1 MKRFI
6 SAILVT
12 IIALISLSGC
22 LGKGGDYVA
31 EIGNTKI
38 SRGEFMVYLIEQ
50 KKNFEEQ
57 GGSDI
62 WEADFDGV
70 SAIEVA
76 KQNALDSIT
85 MVKSAVKQTDSLG
98 IKLDEKDISDID
110 NQTKS
115 LMSEFSSEE
124 LTELSLDYDKIH
136 SILEESALQSKVYDY
151 VTSNYVVNSDEMNK
165 YIEEYKKKNAG
176 EFNMTDADIVRA
188 PFFKHH
194 INEIIGNRVGMVVA
208 LVQLYLFLR
217 TPAVD
222 AGGKCK
228 LHTTEQEQC
237 KHRKR
242 RGEKVIPAAVG
253 QKKQT
258 EQEKQGIENR
268 EQGSDQRMNDNELVT
283 HISRSHGGDVGAP
296 DGIHRLCFFEFLNSS
311 SILFLPYFY
320 FFIEYLQFGNQYL
333 RLNWIACYF
342 VRVEIGYP
350 IYAGK
355 VNNPIVI
362 YLTGFH

>member
-176 EFNMTDADIVRA
+176 EFNTYTVQELFVQGDVEGSNQNYTKAQEAYNKIKNGADFSSVAKEISPDLDTNSKTLDINLYGEDVLQAIYKTAKGNVTFISATDGYYIFKVNDITPTDNADKI
-188 PFFKHH
+188 KELE
-194 INEIIGNRVGMVVA
+194 N
-208 LVQLYLFLR
+208 QY
-217 TPAVD
+217 
-222 AGGKCK
+222 
-228 LHTTEQEQC
+228 TES
-237 KHRKR
+237 
-242 RGEKVIPAAVG
+242 
-253 QKKQT
+253 KKQQIYQAQIT
-258 EQEKQGIENR
+258 QWSGNTSVKK
-268 EQGSDQRMNDNELVT
+268 NE
-283 HISRSHGGDVGAP
+283 DVW
-296 DGIHRLCFFEFLNSS
+296 NSITS
-311 SILFLPYFY
+311 F
-320 FFIEYLQFGNQYL
+320 
-333 RLNWIACYF
+333 
-342 VRVEIGYP
+342 
-350 IYAGK
+350 
-355 VNNPIVI
+355 
-362 YLTGFH
+362 

>member
-176 EFNMTDADIVRA
+176 EFNTYTVQELFVQGDVEGSNQNYTKAQDAYNKIKNGADFSSVAKEISPDLNTNSKTLDINLYGEDVLQSIYKTAKGNVTFISATDGYYIFKVNDI
-188 PFFKHH
+188 
-194 INEIIGNRVGMVVA
+194 
-208 LVQLYLFLR
+208 
-217 TPAVD
+217 TPTD
-222 AGGKCK
+222 NTDKIK
-228 LHTTEQEQC
+228 ELENQYTES
-237 KHRKR
+237 
-242 RGEKVIPAAVG
+242 
-253 QKKQT
+253 KKQQIYQAQIT
-258 EQEKQGIENR
+258 QWSGNTSVKK
-268 EQGSDQRMNDNELVT
+268 NE
-283 HISRSHGGDVGAP
+283 DVW
-296 DGIHRLCFFEFLNSS
+296 NSITS
-311 SILFLPYFY
+311 F
-320 FFIEYLQFGNQYL
+320 
-333 RLNWIACYF
+333 
-342 VRVEIGYP
+342 
-350 IYAGK
+350 
-355 VNNPIVI
+355 
-362 YLTGFH
+362 

>member
-6 SAILVT
+6 SAILVS

-31 EIGNTKI
+31 EIGGNKI

-62 WEADFDGV
+62 WGADFDGV

-98 IKLDEKDISDID
+98 IKLDEKDISDVD
-110 NQTKS
+110 NQTKN

-124 LTELSLDYDKIH
+124 LNELSLDYDKIH
-136 SILEESALQSKVYDY
+136 SILEESALQGKVYNY

-176 EFNMTDADIVRA
+176 EFNTYTVQELFVQGDAEGSTQNYTKAQEAYNKIKNGADFSTVAKEISPDLDPSSKTLDINLYGEDVLQAIYKTAKGNVTFISATDGYYIFKVNDIAPTDNADKI
-188 PFFKHH
+188 KELE
-194 INEIIGNRVGMVVA
+194 N
-208 LVQLYLFLR
+208 QY
-217 TPAVD
+217 
-222 AGGKCK
+222 
-228 LHTTEQEQC
+228 TES
-237 KHRKR
+237 
-242 RGEKVIPAAVG
+242 
-253 QKKQT
+253 KKQ
-258 EQEKQGIENR
+258 QIYQAQIKQWSGDT
-268 EQGSDQRMNDNELVT
+268 SVKKNE
-283 HISRSHGGDVGAP
+283 DVW
-296 DGIHRLCFFEFLNSS
+296 NSITS
-311 SILFLPYFY
+311 F
-320 FFIEYLQFGNQYL
+320 
-333 RLNWIACYF
+333 
-342 VRVEIGYP
+342 
-350 IYAGK
+350 
-355 VNNPIVI
+355 
-362 YLTGFH
+362 

>member
-6 SAILVT
+6 FAILVT

-85 MVKSAVKQTDSLG
+85 MVKSAVKQTGSLG

-176 EFNMTDADIVRA
+176 EFNTYTVQELFVQGDVEGSNQNYTKAQDAYNKIKNGADFSSVAKEISPDLDTNSKTLDINLYGEDVLQAIYKTAKGNVTFISATDGYYIFKVNDI
-188 PFFKHH
+188 
-194 INEIIGNRVGMVVA
+194 
-208 LVQLYLFLR
+208 
-217 TPAVD
+217 TPTD
-222 AGGKCK
+222 NTDKIK
-228 LHTTEQEQC
+228 ELEKQYTES
-237 KHRKR
+237 
-242 RGEKVIPAAVG
+242 
-253 QKKQT
+253 KKQQIYQAQIT
-258 EQEKQGIENR
+258 QWSGNTSVKK
-268 EQGSDQRMNDNELVT
+268 NE
-283 HISRSHGGDVGAP
+283 DVW
-296 DGIHRLCFFEFLNSS
+296 NSITS
-311 SILFLPYFY
+311 F
-320 FFIEYLQFGNQYL
+320 
-333 RLNWIACYF
+333 
-342 VRVEIGYP
+342 
-350 IYAGK
+350 
-355 VNNPIVI
+355 
-362 YLTGFH
+362 

>member
-136 SILEESALQSKVYDY
+136 SILEESALQSTVYDY

-176 EFNMTDADIVRA
+176 EFNTYTVQELFVQGDVEGSNQNYTKAQDAYNKIKNGADFSSVAKEISPDLNTNSKTLDINLYGEDVLQSIYKTAKGNVTFISATDGYYIFKVNDI
-188 PFFKHH
+188 
-194 INEIIGNRVGMVVA
+194 
-208 LVQLYLFLR
+208 
-217 TPAVD
+217 TPTD
-222 AGGKCK
+222 NTDKIK
-228 LHTTEQEQC
+228 ELENQYTES
-237 KHRKR
+237 
-242 RGEKVIPAAVG
+242 
-253 QKKQT
+253 KKQQIYQAQIT
-258 EQEKQGIENR
+258 QWSGNTSVKK
-268 EQGSDQRMNDNELVT
+268 NE
-283 HISRSHGGDVGAP
+283 DVW
-296 DGIHRLCFFEFLNSS
+296 NSITS
-311 SILFLPYFY
+311 F
-320 FFIEYLQFGNQYL
+320 
-333 RLNWIACYF
+333 
-342 VRVEIGYP
+342 
-350 IYAGK
+350 
-355 VNNPIVI
+355 
-362 YLTGFH
+362 

>member
-176 EFNMTDADIVRA
+176 EFNTYTVQELFVQGDVEGSNQNYTKAQDAYNKIKNGADFSSVAKEISPDLDTNPKTLDINLYGEDVLQSIYKTAKGNVTFISATDGYYIFKVNDI
-188 PFFKHH
+188 
-194 INEIIGNRVGMVVA
+194 
-208 LVQLYLFLR
+208 
-217 TPAVD
+217 TPTD
-222 AGGKCK
+222 NTDKIK
-228 LHTTEQEQC
+228 ELENQYTES
-237 KHRKR
+237 
-242 RGEKVIPAAVG
+242 
-253 QKKQT
+253 KKQQIYQAQIT
-258 EQEKQGIENR
+258 QWSGNTSVKK
-268 EQGSDQRMNDNELVT
+268 NE
-283 HISRSHGGDVGAP
+283 DVW
-296 DGIHRLCFFEFLNSS
+296 NSITS
-311 SILFLPYFY
+311 F
-320 FFIEYLQFGNQYL
+320 
-333 RLNWIACYF
+333 
-342 VRVEIGYP
+342 
-350 IYAGK
+350 
-355 VNNPIVI
+355 
-362 YLTGFH
+362 

>member
-176 EFNMTDADIVRA
+176 EFNTYTVQELFVQGDVEGSNQNYTKAQDAYNKIKNGADFSSVAKEISPDLDTNSKTLDIILYGEDVLQAIYKTAKGNVTFISATDGYYIFKVNDIAPTDNADKI
-188 PFFKHH
+188 KELE
-194 INEIIGNRVGMVVA
+194 N
-208 LVQLYLFLR
+208 QY
-217 TPAVD
+217 
-222 AGGKCK
+222 
-228 LHTTEQEQC
+228 TES
-237 KHRKR
+237 
-242 RGEKVIPAAVG
+242 
-253 QKKQT
+253 KKQ
-258 EQEKQGIENR
+258 QIYQAQIKQWSGNT
-268 EQGSDQRMNDNELVT
+268 SVKKNE
-283 HISRSHGGDVGAP
+283 DVW
-296 DGIHRLCFFEFLNSS
+296 NSITS
-311 SILFLPYFY
+311 F
-320 FFIEYLQFGNQYL
+320 
-333 RLNWIACYF
+333 
-342 VRVEIGYP
+342 
-350 IYAGK
+350 
-355 VNNPIVI
+355 
-362 YLTGFH
+362 

>member
-176 EFNMTDADIVRA
+176 EFNTYT
-188 PFFKHH
+188 
-194 INEIIGNRVGMVVA
+194 
-208 LVQLYLFLR
+208 VQELF
-217 TPAVD
+217 V
-222 AGGKCK
+222 
-228 LHTTEQEQC
+228 Q
-237 KHRKR
+237 
-242 RGEKVIPAAVG
+242 
-253 QKKQT
+253 
-258 EQEKQGIENR
+258 
-268 EQGSDQRMNDNELVT
+268 
-283 HISRSHGGDVGAP
+283 GDVEGSNQNYTKAQDAYNKIKNGADFSSVAKEISP
-296 DGIHRLCFFEFLNSS
+296 DLDTNSKTLDINLYGEDVLQ
-311 SILFLPYFY
+311 SIYKTAKGNVT
-320 FFIEYLQFGNQYL
+320 FISATDGYYIFKVNDITPTDNTDKIKELENQYT
-333 RLNWIACYF
+333 
-342 VRVEIGYP
+342 ESTKQQ
-350 IYAGK
+350 IYQAQITQWSGNTSVK
-355 VNNPIVI
+355 KNEDVWNSI
-362 YLTGFH
+362 TSF

>member
-6 SAILVT
+6 FAILVT

-110 NQTKS
+110 NQAKS
-115 LMSEFSSEE
+115 LMNEFSSEE

-151 VTSNYVVNSDEMNK
+151 VTSNYVVNTDEMNK

-176 EFNMTDADIVRA
+176 EFNTYTVQELFVQGDVEGSNQNYTKAQDAYNKIKNGADFSSVAKEISPDLDTNSKTLDINLYGEDVLQAIYKTAKGNVTFISATDGYYIFKVNDITPTDNADKI
-188 PFFKHH
+188 KELE
-194 INEIIGNRVGMVVA
+194 N
-208 LVQLYLFLR
+208 QY
-217 TPAVD
+217 
-222 AGGKCK
+222 
-228 LHTTEQEQC
+228 TES
-237 KHRKR
+237 
-242 RGEKVIPAAVG
+242 
-253 QKKQT
+253 KKQQIYQAQIT
-258 EQEKQGIENR
+258 QWSGNTSVKK
-268 EQGSDQRMNDNELVT
+268 NE
-283 HISRSHGGDVGAP
+283 DVW
-296 DGIHRLCFFEFLNSS
+296 NSITS
-311 SILFLPYFY
+311 F
-320 FFIEYLQFGNQYL
+320 
-333 RLNWIACYF
+333 
-342 VRVEIGYP
+342 
-350 IYAGK
+350 
-355 VNNPIVI
+355 
-362 YLTGFH
+362 

>member
-6 SAILVT
+6 FAILVT

-85 MVKSAVKQTDSLG
+85 MVKSAVNQTDSLG

-176 EFNMTDADIVRA
+176 EFNTYTVQELFVQGDVEGSNQNYTKAQDAYNKIKNGADFSSVTKEISPDLDTNSKTLDINLYGEDVLQSIYKTAKGNVTFISATDGYYIFKVNDI
-188 PFFKHH
+188 
-194 INEIIGNRVGMVVA
+194 
-208 LVQLYLFLR
+208 
-217 TPAVD
+217 TPTD
-222 AGGKCK
+222 NTDKIK
-228 LHTTEQEQC
+228 ELENQYTES
-237 KHRKR
+237 
-242 RGEKVIPAAVG
+242 
-253 QKKQT
+253 KKQQIYQAQIT
-258 EQEKQGIENR
+258 QWSGNTSVKK
-268 EQGSDQRMNDNELVT
+268 NE
-283 HISRSHGGDVGAP
+283 DVW
-296 DGIHRLCFFEFLNSS
+296 NSITS
-311 SILFLPYFY
+311 F
-320 FFIEYLQFGNQYL
+320 
-333 RLNWIACYF
+333 
-342 VRVEIGYP
+342 
-350 IYAGK
+350 
-355 VNNPIVI
+355 
-362 YLTGFH
+362 

>member
-176 EFNMTDADIVRA
+176 EFNTYTVQELFVQGDVEGSNQNYTKAQDAYNKIKNGADFSSVAKEISPDLDTNSKTLAINLYGEDVLQSIYKTAKGNVTFISATDGYYIFKVNDI
-188 PFFKHH
+188 
-194 INEIIGNRVGMVVA
+194 
-208 LVQLYLFLR
+208 
-217 TPAVD
+217 TPTD
-222 AGGKCK
+222 NTDKIK
-228 LHTTEQEQC
+228 ELENQYTES
-237 KHRKR
+237 
-242 RGEKVIPAAVG
+242 
-253 QKKQT
+253 KKQQIYQAQIT
-258 EQEKQGIENR
+258 QWSGNTSVKK
-268 EQGSDQRMNDNELVT
+268 NE
-283 HISRSHGGDVGAP
+283 DVW
-296 DGIHRLCFFEFLNSS
+296 NSITS
-311 SILFLPYFY
+311 F
-320 FFIEYLQFGNQYL
+320 
-333 RLNWIACYF
+333 
-342 VRVEIGYP
+342 
-350 IYAGK
+350 
-355 VNNPIVI
+355 
-362 YLTGFH
+362 

>member
-6 SAILVT
+6 SAILVS

-176 EFNMTDADIVRA
+176 EFNTYTVQELFVQGDVEGSNQNYTKAQDAYNKIKNGADFSSVAKEISPDLDTNSKTLDINLYGEDVLQAIYKTTKGNVTFISATDGYYIFKVNDITPTDNADKI
-188 PFFKHH
+188 K
-194 INEIIGNRVGMVVA
+194 ELENR
-208 LVQLYLFLR
+208 Y
-217 TPAVD
+217 
-222 AGGKCK
+222 
-228 LHTTEQEQC
+228 TES
-237 KHRKR
+237 
-242 RGEKVIPAAVG
+242 
-253 QKKQT
+253 KKQQIYQAQIT
-258 EQEKQGIENR
+258 QWSGNTSVKK
-268 EQGSDQRMNDNELVT
+268 NE
-283 HISRSHGGDVGAP
+283 DVW
-296 DGIHRLCFFEFLNSS
+296 NSITS
-311 SILFLPYFY
+311 F
-320 FFIEYLQFGNQYL
+320 
-333 RLNWIACYF
+333 
-342 VRVEIGYP
+342 
-350 IYAGK
+350 
-355 VNNPIVI
+355 
-362 YLTGFH
+362 

>member
-6 SAILVT
+6 FAILVT

-110 NQTKS
+110 NQAKS
-115 LMSEFSSEE
+115 LMNEFSSEE

-151 VTSNYVVNSDEMNK
+151 VTSNYVVNTDEMNK

-176 EFNMTDADIVRA
+176 EFNTYTVQELFVQGDVEGSNQNYTKAQDAYNKIKNGADFSSVAKEISPDLDTNSKTLDINLYGEDVLQAIYKTAKGNVTFISATDGYYIFKVNDITPTDNADKI
-188 PFFKHH
+188 KELE
-194 INEIIGNRVGMVVA
+194 N
-208 LVQLYLFLR
+208 QY
-217 TPAVD
+217 
-222 AGGKCK
+222 
-228 LHTTEQEQC
+228 TES
-237 KHRKR
+237 
-242 RGEKVIPAAVG
+242 
-253 QKKQT
+253 KKQQIYQAQIT
-258 EQEKQGIENR
+258 QWPGNTSVKK
-268 EQGSDQRMNDNELVT
+268 NE
-283 HISRSHGGDVGAP
+283 DVW
-296 DGIHRLCFFEFLNSS
+296 NSITS
-311 SILFLPYFY
+311 F
-320 FFIEYLQFGNQYL
+320 
-333 RLNWIACYF
+333 
-342 VRVEIGYP
+342 
-350 IYAGK
+350 
-355 VNNPIVI
+355 
-362 YLTGFH
+362 

>member
-176 EFNMTDADIVRA
+176 EFNTYTVQELFVQGDVEGSNQNYTKAQDAYNKIKNGADFSSVAKEISPDLDTNSKTLDMILYGEDVLQAIYKTAKGNVTFISATDGYYIFKVNDIAPTDNADKI
-188 PFFKHH
+188 KELE
-194 INEIIGNRVGMVVA
+194 N
-208 LVQLYLFLR
+208 QY
-217 TPAVD
+217 
-222 AGGKCK
+222 
-228 LHTTEQEQC
+228 TES
-237 KHRKR
+237 
-242 RGEKVIPAAVG
+242 
-253 QKKQT
+253 KKQ
-258 EQEKQGIENR
+258 QIYQAQIKQWSGNT
-268 EQGSDQRMNDNELVT
+268 SVKKNE
-283 HISRSHGGDVGAP
+283 DVW
-296 DGIHRLCFFEFLNSS
+296 NSITS
-311 SILFLPYFY
+311 F
-320 FFIEYLQFGNQYL
+320 
-333 RLNWIACYF
+333 
-342 VRVEIGYP
+342 
-350 IYAGK
+350 
-355 VNNPIVI
+355 
-362 YLTGFH
+362 

>member
-176 EFNMTDADIVRA
+176 EFNTYTVQELFVQGDVEGSNQNYTKAQDAYNKIKNGADFSSVAKEISPDLNTNSKTLDINLYGEDVLQSIYKTAKGNVTFISATDGYYIFKVNDI
-188 PFFKHH
+188 
-194 INEIIGNRVGMVVA
+194 
-208 LVQLYLFLR
+208 
-217 TPAVD
+217 TPTD
-222 AGGKCK
+222 NTDKIK
-228 LHTTEQEQC
+228 ELENQYTES
-237 KHRKR
+237 
-242 RGEKVIPAAVG
+242 
-253 QKKQT
+253 KKQQIYQAQIT
-258 EQEKQGIENR
+258 QWSGNTSVKKTKMFG
-268 EQGSDQRMNDNELVT
+268 T
-283 HISRSHGGDVGAP
+283 HNI
-296 DGIHRLCFFEFLNSS
+296 I
-311 SILFLPYFY
+311 
-320 FFIEYLQFGNQYL
+320 
-333 RLNWIACYF
+333 
-342 VRVEIGYP
+342 
-350 IYAGK
+350 
-355 VNNPIVI
+355 
-362 YLTGFH
+362 

>member
-22 LGKGGDYVA
+22 LGKGGDYGA

-176 EFNMTDADIVRA
+176 EFNTYTVQELFVQGDVVGSNQNYTKAQDAYNKIKNGADFSSVAKEISPDLNTNSKTLDINLYGEDVLQSIYKTAKGNVTFISATDGYYIFKVNDI
-188 PFFKHH
+188 
-194 INEIIGNRVGMVVA
+194 
-208 LVQLYLFLR
+208 
-217 TPAVD
+217 TPTD
-222 AGGKCK
+222 NTDKIK
-228 LHTTEQEQC
+228 ELENQYTES
-237 KHRKR
+237 
-242 RGEKVIPAAVG
+242 
-253 QKKQT
+253 KKQQIYQAQIT
-258 EQEKQGIENR
+258 QWSGNTSVKK
-268 EQGSDQRMNDNELVT
+268 NE
-283 HISRSHGGDVGAP
+283 DVW
-296 DGIHRLCFFEFLNSS
+296 NSITS
-311 SILFLPYFY
+311 F
-320 FFIEYLQFGNQYL
+320 
-333 RLNWIACYF
+333 
-342 VRVEIGYP
+342 
-350 IYAGK
+350 
-355 VNNPIVI
+355 
-362 YLTGFH
+362 

>member
-6 SAILVT
+6 FAILVT

-31 EIGNTKI
+31 EIGNIKI

-176 EFNMTDADIVRA
+176 EFNTYTVQELFVQGDVEGSNQNYTKAQDAYNKIKNGADFSSVAKEISPDLNTNSKTLDINLYGEDVLQSIYKTAKGNVTFISATDGYYIFKVNDI
-188 PFFKHH
+188 
-194 INEIIGNRVGMVVA
+194 
-208 LVQLYLFLR
+208 
-217 TPAVD
+217 TPTD
-222 AGGKCK
+222 NTDKIK
-228 LHTTEQEQC
+228 ELENQYTES
-237 KHRKR
+237 
-242 RGEKVIPAAVG
+242 
-253 QKKQT
+253 KKQQIYQAQIT
-258 EQEKQGIENR
+258 QWSGNTSVKK
-268 EQGSDQRMNDNELVT
+268 NE
-283 HISRSHGGDVGAP
+283 DVW
-296 DGIHRLCFFEFLNSS
+296 NSITS
-311 SILFLPYFY
+311 F
-320 FFIEYLQFGNQYL
+320 
-333 RLNWIACYF
+333 
-342 VRVEIGYP
+342 
-350 IYAGK
+350 
-355 VNNPIVI
+355 
-362 YLTGFH
+362 

>member
-98 IKLDEKDISDID
+98 IKLDEKDISDVD

-176 EFNMTDADIVRA
+176 EFNTYTVQELFVQGDVEGSNQNYTKAQDAYNKIKNGADFSSVAKEISPDLDTNSKTLDINLYGEDVLQAIYKTAKGNVTFISATDGYYIFKVNDI
-188 PFFKHH
+188 
-194 INEIIGNRVGMVVA
+194 
-208 LVQLYLFLR
+208 
-217 TPAVD
+217 TPTD
-222 AGGKCK
+222 NTDKIK
-228 LHTTEQEQC
+228 ELENQYTES
-237 KHRKR
+237 
-242 RGEKVIPAAVG
+242 
-253 QKKQT
+253 KKQQIYQAQIT
-258 EQEKQGIENR
+258 QWSGNTSVKK
-268 EQGSDQRMNDNELVT
+268 NE
-283 HISRSHGGDVGAP
+283 DVW
-296 DGIHRLCFFEFLNSS
+296 NSITS
-311 SILFLPYFY
+311 F
-320 FFIEYLQFGNQYL
+320 
-333 RLNWIACYF
+333 
-342 VRVEIGYP
+342 
-350 IYAGK
+350 
-355 VNNPIVI
+355 
-362 YLTGFH
+362 

>member
-6 SAILVT
+6 FAILVT

-176 EFNMTDADIVRA
+176 EFNTYTVQELFVQGDVEGSNQNYTKAQDAYNKIKNGADFSSVTKEISPDLDTNSKTLDINLYGEDVLQSIYKTAKGNVTFISATDGYYIFKVNDI
-188 PFFKHH
+188 
-194 INEIIGNRVGMVVA
+194 
-208 LVQLYLFLR
+208 
-217 TPAVD
+217 TPTD
-222 AGGKCK
+222 NTDKIK
-228 LHTTEQEQC
+228 ELENQYTES
-237 KHRKR
+237 
-242 RGEKVIPAAVG
+242 
-253 QKKQT
+253 KKQQIYQAQIT
-258 EQEKQGIENR
+258 QWSGNTSVKK
-268 EQGSDQRMNDNELVT
+268 NE
-283 HISRSHGGDVGAP
+283 DVW
-296 DGIHRLCFFEFLNSS
+296 NSITS
-311 SILFLPYFY
+311 F
-320 FFIEYLQFGNQYL
+320 
-333 RLNWIACYF
+333 
-342 VRVEIGYP
+342 
-350 IYAGK
+350 
-355 VNNPIVI
+355 
-362 YLTGFH
+362 

>member
-6 SAILVT
+6 SAILVI

-176 EFNMTDADIVRA
+176 EFNTYTVQELFVQGDVEGSNQNYTKAQDAYNKIKNGADFSSVAKEISPDLDTNSKTLDINLYGEDVLQSIYKTAKGNVTFISATDGYYIFKVNDI
-188 PFFKHH
+188 
-194 INEIIGNRVGMVVA
+194 
-208 LVQLYLFLR
+208 
-217 TPAVD
+217 TPTD
-222 AGGKCK
+222 NTDKIK
-228 LHTTEQEQC
+228 ELENQYTES
-237 KHRKR
+237 
-242 RGEKVIPAAVG
+242 
-253 QKKQT
+253 KKQQIYQAQIT
-258 EQEKQGIENR
+258 QWSGNTSVKK
-268 EQGSDQRMNDNELVT
+268 NEDVWNSI
-283 HISRSHGGDVGAP
+283 IS
-296 DGIHRLCFFEFLNSS
+296 F
-311 SILFLPYFY
+311 
-320 FFIEYLQFGNQYL
+320 
-333 RLNWIACYF
+333 
-342 VRVEIGYP
+342 
-350 IYAGK
+350 
-355 VNNPIVI
+355 
-362 YLTGFH
+362 

>member
-22 LGKGGDYVA
+22 VGKGGDYVA

-176 EFNMTDADIVRA
+176 EFNTYTVQELFVQGDVEGSNQNYTKAQDAYNKIKNGADFSSVAKEISPDLDTNSKTLDINLYGEDVLQAIYKTAKGNVTFISATDGYYIFKLNDITPTDNADKI
-188 PFFKHH
+188 KELE
-194 INEIIGNRVGMVVA
+194 N
-208 LVQLYLFLR
+208 QY
-217 TPAVD
+217 
-222 AGGKCK
+222 
-228 LHTTEQEQC
+228 TES
-237 KHRKR
+237 
-242 RGEKVIPAAVG
+242 
-253 QKKQT
+253 KKQQIYQAQIT
-258 EQEKQGIENR
+258 QWSGNTSVKK
-268 EQGSDQRMNDNELVT
+268 NE
-283 HISRSHGGDVGAP
+283 DVW
-296 DGIHRLCFFEFLNSS
+296 NSITS
-311 SILFLPYFY
+311 F
-320 FFIEYLQFGNQYL
+320 
-333 RLNWIACYF
+333 
-342 VRVEIGYP
+342 
-350 IYAGK
+350 
-355 VNNPIVI
+355 
-362 YLTGFH
+362 

>member
-176 EFNMTDADIVRA
+176 EFNTYTVQELFVQGDVEGSNQNYTKAQDAYNKIKNGADFSSVAKEISPDLDTNSKTLDINLYGEDVLQAIYKTAKGNVTFISATDGYYIFKVNDITPTDNADKI
-188 PFFKHH
+188 KELE
-194 INEIIGNRVGMVVA
+194 N
-208 LVQLYLFLR
+208 QY
-217 TPAVD
+217 
-222 AGGKCK
+222 
-228 LHTTEQEQC
+228 TES
-237 KHRKR
+237 
-242 RGEKVIPAAVG
+242 
-253 QKKQT
+253 KKQ
-258 EQEKQGIENR
+258 QIYQAQIKQWSGNT
-268 EQGSDQRMNDNELVT
+268 SVKKNE
-283 HISRSHGGDVGAP
+283 DVW
-296 DGIHRLCFFEFLNSS
+296 NSITS
-311 SILFLPYFY
+311 F
-320 FFIEYLQFGNQYL
+320 
-333 RLNWIACYF
+333 
-342 VRVEIGYP
+342 
-350 IYAGK
+350 
-355 VNNPIVI
+355 
-362 YLTGFH
+362 

>member
-6 SAILVT
+6 FAILVT

-176 EFNMTDADIVRA
+176 EFNTYTVQELFVQGDVEGSNQNYTKAQDAYNKIKNGADFSSVAKEISPDLDTNSKTLDINLYGEDVLLAIYKTAKGNVTFISATDGYYIFKVNDITPTDNADKI
-188 PFFKHH
+188 KELE
-194 INEIIGNRVGMVVA
+194 N
-208 LVQLYLFLR
+208 QY
-217 TPAVD
+217 
-222 AGGKCK
+222 
-228 LHTTEQEQC
+228 TES
-237 KHRKR
+237 
-242 RGEKVIPAAVG
+242 
-253 QKKQT
+253 KKQQIYQAQIT
-258 EQEKQGIENR
+258 QWSGNTSVKK
-268 EQGSDQRMNDNELVT
+268 NE
-283 HISRSHGGDVGAP
+283 DVW
-296 DGIHRLCFFEFLNSS
+296 NSITS
-311 SILFLPYFY
+311 F
-320 FFIEYLQFGNQYL
+320 
-333 RLNWIACYF
+333 
-342 VRVEIGYP
+342 
-350 IYAGK
+350 
-355 VNNPIVI
+355 
-362 YLTGFH
+362 

>member
-6 SAILVT
+6 FAILVT

-124 LTELSLDYDKIH
+124 LTELSLDYDKIY

-176 EFNMTDADIVRA
+176 EFNTYTVQELFVQGDVEGSNQNYTKAQDAYNKIKNGADFSSVAKEISPDLDTNSKTLDINLYGEDVLQAIYKTAKGNVTFISATDGYYIFKVNDITPTDNADKI
-188 PFFKHH
+188 KELE
-194 INEIIGNRVGMVVA
+194 N
-208 LVQLYLFLR
+208 QY
-217 TPAVD
+217 
-222 AGGKCK
+222 
-228 LHTTEQEQC
+228 TES
-237 KHRKR
+237 
-242 RGEKVIPAAVG
+242 
-253 QKKQT
+253 KKQQIYQAQIT
-258 EQEKQGIENR
+258 QWSGNTSVKK
-268 EQGSDQRMNDNELVT
+268 NE
-283 HISRSHGGDVGAP
+283 DVW
-296 DGIHRLCFFEFLNSS
+296 NSITS
-311 SILFLPYFY
+311 F
-320 FFIEYLQFGNQYL
+320 
-333 RLNWIACYF
+333 
-342 VRVEIGYP
+342 
-350 IYAGK
+350 
-355 VNNPIVI
+355 
-362 YLTGFH
+362 

>member
-151 VTSNYVVNSDEMNK
+151 VTSNYVVNSYEMNK

-176 EFNMTDADIVRA
+176 EFNTYTVQELFVQGDVEGSNQNYTKAQDAYNKIKNGADFSSVAKEISPDLDTNSKTLDINLYGEDVLQSIYKTAKGNVTFISATDGYYIFKVNDITPTDNADKI
-188 PFFKHH
+188 KELE
-194 INEIIGNRVGMVVA
+194 N
-208 LVQLYLFLR
+208 QY
-217 TPAVD
+217 
-222 AGGKCK
+222 
-228 LHTTEQEQC
+228 TES
-237 KHRKR
+237 
-242 RGEKVIPAAVG
+242 
-253 QKKQT
+253 KKQQIYQAQIT
-258 EQEKQGIENR
+258 QWSGNTSVKK
-268 EQGSDQRMNDNELVT
+268 NE
-283 HISRSHGGDVGAP
+283 DVW
-296 DGIHRLCFFEFLNSS
+296 NSITS
-311 SILFLPYFY
+311 F
-320 FFIEYLQFGNQYL
+320 
-333 RLNWIACYF
+333 
-342 VRVEIGYP
+342 
-350 IYAGK
+350 
-355 VNNPIVI
+355 
-362 YLTGFH
+362 

>member
-6 SAILVT
+6 SAILVS

-31 EIGNTKI
+31 EIGGNKI

-62 WEADFDGV
+62 WGADFDGV

-98 IKLDEKDISDID
+98 IKLDEKDISDVD
-110 NQTKS
+110 NQTKN

-124 LTELSLDYDKIH
+124 LNELSLDYDKIH
-136 SILEESALQSKVYDY
+136 SILEESALQGKVYNY

-176 EFNMTDADIVRA
+176 EFNTYTVQELFVQGDAEGSTQNYTKAQEAYNKIKNGADFSTVAKEVSPDLDPNSKTLDINLYGEDVLQAIYKTTKGNVTFISATDGYYIFKVNDIVPTDNA
-188 PFFKHH
+188 DK
-194 INEIIGNRVGMVVA
+194 IKELEN
-208 LVQLYLFLR
+208 QY
-217 TPAVD
+217 
-222 AGGKCK
+222 
-228 LHTTEQEQC
+228 TES
-237 KHRKR
+237 
-242 RGEKVIPAAVG
+242 
-253 QKKQT
+253 KKQ
-258 EQEKQGIENR
+258 QIYQAQIKQWSGDT
-268 EQGSDQRMNDNELVT
+268 SVKKNE
-283 HISRSHGGDVGAP
+283 DVW
-296 DGIHRLCFFEFLNSS
+296 NSITS
-311 SILFLPYFY
+311 F
-320 FFIEYLQFGNQYL
+320 
-333 RLNWIACYF
+333 
-342 VRVEIGYP
+342 
-350 IYAGK
+350 
-355 VNNPIVI
+355 
-362 YLTGFH
+362 

>member
-151 VTSNYVVNSDEMNK
+151 VTSNYVVNSYEMNK

-176 EFNMTDADIVRA
+176 EFNTYTVQELFVQGDVEGSNQNYTKAQDAYNKIKNGADFSSVAKEISPDLDTNSKTLDINLYGEDVLQSIYKTAKGNVTFISATDGYYIFKVNDI
-188 PFFKHH
+188 
-194 INEIIGNRVGMVVA
+194 
-208 LVQLYLFLR
+208 
-217 TPAVD
+217 TPTD
-222 AGGKCK
+222 NTDKIK
-228 LHTTEQEQC
+228 ELENQYTES
-237 KHRKR
+237 
-242 RGEKVIPAAVG
+242 
-253 QKKQT
+253 KKQQIYQAQIT
-258 EQEKQGIENR
+258 QWSGNTSVKK
-268 EQGSDQRMNDNELVT
+268 NE
-283 HISRSHGGDVGAP
+283 DVW
-296 DGIHRLCFFEFLNSS
+296 NSITS
-311 SILFLPYFY
+311 F
-320 FFIEYLQFGNQYL
+320 
-333 RLNWIACYF
+333 
-342 VRVEIGYP
+342 
-350 IYAGK
+350 
-355 VNNPIVI
+355 
-362 YLTGFH
+362 

>member
-6 SAILVT
+6 SAILVS

-176 EFNMTDADIVRA
+176 EFNTYTVQELFVQGDVEGSNQNYTKAQDAYNKIKNGADFSSVAKEVSPDLDTNSKTLDINLYGEDVLQAIYKTTKGNVTFISATDGYYIFKVNDITPTDNADKI
-188 PFFKHH
+188 K
-194 INEIIGNRVGMVVA
+194 ELENR
-208 LVQLYLFLR
+208 Y
-217 TPAVD
+217 
-222 AGGKCK
+222 
-228 LHTTEQEQC
+228 TES
-237 KHRKR
+237 
-242 RGEKVIPAAVG
+242 
-253 QKKQT
+253 KKQQIYQAQIT
-258 EQEKQGIENR
+258 QWSGNTSVKK
-268 EQGSDQRMNDNELVT
+268 NE
-283 HISRSHGGDVGAP
+283 DVW
-296 DGIHRLCFFEFLNSS
+296 NSITS
-311 SILFLPYFY
+311 F
-320 FFIEYLQFGNQYL
+320 
-333 RLNWIACYF
+333 
-342 VRVEIGYP
+342 
-350 IYAGK
+350 
-355 VNNPIVI
+355 
-362 YLTGFH
+362 

>member
-151 VTSNYVVNSDEMNK
+151 VNSNYVVNSDEMNK

-176 EFNMTDADIVRA
+176 EFNTYTVQELFVQGDVEGSNQNYTKAQDAYNKIKNGADFSSVAKEISPDLDTNSKTLDINLYGEDVLQAIYKTAKGNVTFISATDGYYIFKVNDIAPTDNADKI
-188 PFFKHH
+188 KELE
-194 INEIIGNRVGMVVA
+194 N
-208 LVQLYLFLR
+208 QY
-217 TPAVD
+217 
-222 AGGKCK
+222 
-228 LHTTEQEQC
+228 TES
-237 KHRKR
+237 
-242 RGEKVIPAAVG
+242 
-253 QKKQT
+253 KKQ
-258 EQEKQGIENR
+258 QIYQAQIKQWSGNT
-268 EQGSDQRMNDNELVT
+268 SVKKNE
-283 HISRSHGGDVGAP
+283 DVW
-296 DGIHRLCFFEFLNSS
+296 NSITS
-311 SILFLPYFY
+311 F
-320 FFIEYLQFGNQYL
+320 
-333 RLNWIACYF
+333 
-342 VRVEIGYP
+342 
-350 IYAGK
+350 
-355 VNNPIVI
+355 
-362 YLTGFH
+362 

>member
-151 VTSNYVVNSDEMNK
+151 VTSNYVVNSCEMNK

-176 EFNMTDADIVRA
+176 EFNTYTVQELFVQGDVEGSNQNYTKAQDAYNKIKNGADFSSVAKEISPDLDTNSKTLDINLYGEDVLQSIYKTAKGNVTFISATDGYYIFKVNDITPTDNADKI
-188 PFFKHH
+188 KELE
-194 INEIIGNRVGMVVA
+194 N
-208 LVQLYLFLR
+208 QY
-217 TPAVD
+217 
-222 AGGKCK
+222 
-228 LHTTEQEQC
+228 TES
-237 KHRKR
+237 
-242 RGEKVIPAAVG
+242 
-253 QKKQT
+253 KKQQIYQAQIT
-258 EQEKQGIENR
+258 QWSGNTSVKK
-268 EQGSDQRMNDNELVT
+268 NE
-283 HISRSHGGDVGAP
+283 DVW
-296 DGIHRLCFFEFLNSS
+296 NSITS
-311 SILFLPYFY
+311 F
-320 FFIEYLQFGNQYL
+320 
-333 RLNWIACYF
+333 
-342 VRVEIGYP
+342 
-350 IYAGK
+350 
-355 VNNPIVI
+355 
-362 YLTGFH
+362 

>member
-6 SAILVT
+6 FAILVT

-176 EFNMTDADIVRA
+176 EFNTYTVQELFVQGDVEGSNQNYTKAQDAYNKIKNGADFSSVTKEISPDLDTNSKTLDINLYGEDVLQSIYKTAKCNVTFISATDGYYIFKVNDI
-188 PFFKHH
+188 
-194 INEIIGNRVGMVVA
+194 
-208 LVQLYLFLR
+208 
-217 TPAVD
+217 TPTD
-222 AGGKCK
+222 NTDKIK
-228 LHTTEQEQC
+228 ELENQYTES
-237 KHRKR
+237 
-242 RGEKVIPAAVG
+242 
-253 QKKQT
+253 KKQQIYQAQIT
-258 EQEKQGIENR
+258 QWSGNTSVKK
-268 EQGSDQRMNDNELVT
+268 NE
-283 HISRSHGGDVGAP
+283 DVW
-296 DGIHRLCFFEFLNSS
+296 NSITS
-311 SILFLPYFY
+311 F
-320 FFIEYLQFGNQYL
+320 
-333 RLNWIACYF
+333 
-342 VRVEIGYP
+342 
-350 IYAGK
+350 
-355 VNNPIVI
+355 
-362 YLTGFH
+362 

>member
-176 EFNMTDADIVRA
+176 EFNTYTVQELFVQGDVEGSNQNYTKAQDAYNKIKNGADFSSVTKEISPDLDTNSKTLDINLYGEDVLQSIYKTAKGNVTFISATDGYYIFKVNDITPTDNADKI
-188 PFFKHH
+188 KELE
-194 INEIIGNRVGMVVA
+194 N
-208 LVQLYLFLR
+208 QY
-217 TPAVD
+217 
-222 AGGKCK
+222 
-228 LHTTEQEQC
+228 TES
-237 KHRKR
+237 
-242 RGEKVIPAAVG
+242 
-253 QKKQT
+253 KKQQIYQAQIT
-258 EQEKQGIENR
+258 QWSGNTSVKK
-268 EQGSDQRMNDNELVT
+268 NE
-283 HISRSHGGDVGAP
+283 DVW
-296 DGIHRLCFFEFLNSS
+296 NSITS
-311 SILFLPYFY
+311 F
-320 FFIEYLQFGNQYL
+320 
-333 RLNWIACYF
+333 
-342 VRVEIGYP
+342 
-350 IYAGK
+350 
-355 VNNPIVI
+355 
-362 YLTGFH
+362 

>member
-124 LTELSLDYDKIH
+124 LTELSLNYDKIH

-176 EFNMTDADIVRA
+176 EFNTYTVQELFVQGDVEGSNQNYTKAQDAYNKIKNGADFSSVAKEISPDLDTNSKTLDINLYGEDVLQSIYKTAKGNVTFISATDGYYIFKVNDI
-188 PFFKHH
+188 
-194 INEIIGNRVGMVVA
+194 
-208 LVQLYLFLR
+208 
-217 TPAVD
+217 TPTD
-222 AGGKCK
+222 NTDKIK
-228 LHTTEQEQC
+228 ELENQYTES
-237 KHRKR
+237 
-242 RGEKVIPAAVG
+242 
-253 QKKQT
+253 KKQQIYQAQIT
-258 EQEKQGIENR
+258 QWSGNTSVKK
-268 EQGSDQRMNDNELVT
+268 NE
-283 HISRSHGGDVGAP
+283 DVW
-296 DGIHRLCFFEFLNSS
+296 NSITS
-311 SILFLPYFY
+311 F
-320 FFIEYLQFGNQYL
+320 
-333 RLNWIACYF
+333 
-342 VRVEIGYP
+342 
-350 IYAGK
+350 
-355 VNNPIVI
+355 
-362 YLTGFH
+362 